1 MGLFGFEWKDV
12 ASGVASGVG
21 FMVGGPVGSA
31 ILGGAVSGIWTGIE
45 RGSFEEGLQAGLVG
59 AAFSAIPGGVIGGA
73 TRGLVGG
80 GLRGLGTNLRGV
92 GSLLTQRGW
101 GGLGSRLGLA
111 RAEAMPR
118 LGAGATVAGISN
130 ALASRGYD
138 VIHPKPQPPQPEQQ
152 AIPEVLPVRP
162 AGVEYR
168 GASSPALVSVPA

>member
-1 MGLFGFEWKDV
+1 MGLFGLEWKDV
-12 ASGVASGVG
+12 AAGVASGVG
-21 FMVGGPVGSA
+21 FAVGGPVGSA

-73 TRGLVGG
+73 TRGLAGG
-80 GLRGLGTNLRGV
+80 GLRALGESFRDAGQLMTRRGF
-92 GSLLTQRGW
+92 
-101 GGLGSRLGLA
+101 GGLADRLAFA
-111 RAEAMPR
+111 RAGMPR

-138 VIHPKPQPPQPEQQ
+138 VIHPKPQPKQPEQPEEQ
-152 AIPEVLPVRP
+152 AIPAVLPVRP

-168 GASSPALVSVPA
+168 TGTELVPA